1 MDDSGGRAMALRQKA
16 FEAEAV
22 AAIEAMYPN
31 GAYRI
36 GNGPDAFLVDKPGLD
51 KAILDCSEA
60 CLREIKNFEKPPHDN
75 GLRQ

>member
-1 MDDSGGRAMALRQKA
+1 MAARQKA
-16 FEAEAV
+16 FEAEC
-22 AAIEAMYPN
+22 AAKFEEKYPN

-36 GNGPDAFLVDKPGLD
+36 GNGPDAFLVDKPGFD
-51 KAILDCSEA
+51 KAISDCSEA